1 MLVLVGTLIATLGG
15 FGDDSE
21 QPSYDEILGYFRDGQ
36 VTEFTID
43 GIDLEAKLTDGKVV
57 YYRLPSIGVFLED
70 AGEWIERDRNAGTLK
85 QNYVVETVSWW
96 ASMLPYLL
104 IIGVFIVFWVIM
116 MNRQDGGAKGAMN
129 FGKSRAKMATEENT
143 KVNFNDVAGADEEK
157 RDLEEIVDFLKD
169 PKRFLE
175 LGARIPK

>member
-1 MLVLVGTLIATLGG
+1 MNNTPTNRTPSGKKKKGIGLYILIMLVLIGTLIATLGG
-15 FGDDSE
+15 FGDDEE
-21 QPSYDEILGYFRDGQ
+21 QPSYDEILGYFRDSE

-43 GIDLEAKLTDGKVV
+43 GIDLEAKLKDGKVV

-104 IIGVFIVFWVIM
+104 IIGVFIIFWIIM

-129 FGKSRAKMATEENT
+129 FEIGRAH
-143 KVNFNDVAGADEEK
+143 V
-157 RDLEEIVDFLKD
+157 
-169 PKRFLE
+169 
-175 LGARIPK
+175 